1 MEDFNP
7 APYMRWAKYR
17 PGARYDLSGS
27 SPIACTREDP
37 PGIMGDLPLTGPG
50 PEGYP
55 PLFEA
60 IGRRYSAG
68 PEQIAH
74 ASCHLGEHETA
85 VVPGRFFGAP
95 SHFRV
100 AFGVA
105 PETLERGLTT
115 ALSIEIWIAT
125 FMGQTRKTVHT
136 NISAPYQSGRR

>member
-27 SPIACTREDP
+27 SLIACTREAA

-60 IGRRYSAG
+60 IGRRYGAG

-74 ASCHLGEHETA
+74 ASCYHNLAAQSERCGCSFRRD
-85 VVPGRFFGAP
+85 PGPWR
-95 SHFRV
+95 
-100 AFGVA
+100 
-105 PETLERGLTT
+105 
-115 ALSIEIWIAT
+115 
-125 FMGQTRKTVHT
+125 TR
-136 NISAPYQSGRR
+136 